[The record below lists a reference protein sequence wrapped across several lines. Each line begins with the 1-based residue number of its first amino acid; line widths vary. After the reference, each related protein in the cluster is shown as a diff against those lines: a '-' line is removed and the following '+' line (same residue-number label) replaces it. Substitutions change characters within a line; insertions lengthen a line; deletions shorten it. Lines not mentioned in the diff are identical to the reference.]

1 MGESLSFLFFRR
13 GGGYYRYEWCD
24 YSSTAT
30 HEHQSGNEVV
40 SEDTANQLL
49 PFKNGERE
57 SVFTFLNTKTCIS
70 LADMRF
76 FVYLC
81 SKIMLNNKF

>member
-1 MGESLSFLFFRR
+1 M
-13 GGGYYRYEWCD
+13 C
-24 YSSTAT
+24 YSGREMVAKPAGNLWQTDFHPTAP

-49 PFKNGERE
+49 LIKNGERE

>member
-1 MGESLSFLFFRR
+1 MNAN
-13 GGGYYRYEWCD
+13 YRIVKIGNKYFPQ
-24 YSSTAT
+24 TRLKHVVKTKLIAT
-30 HEHQSGNEVV
+30 REHQSGNEVV

-49 PFKNGERE
+49 PIKKGERE

-76 FVYLC
+76 FL
-81 SKIMLNNKF
+81 

>member
-1 MGESLSFLFFRR
+1 MCYSGREMVTKPMGDLWQIDFRP
-13 GGGYYRYEWCD
+13 
-24 YSSTAT
+24 TAT
-30 HEHQSGNEVV
+30 REHQSGNEVV

-49 PFKNGERE
+49 LIKNGERE

>member
-1 MGESLSFLFFRR
+1 MVVKPAGNLWQADFHPTPT
-13 GGGYYRYEWCD
+13 C
-24 YSSTAT
+24 
-30 HEHQSGNEVV
+30 EHQSGNEVV

-49 PFKNGERE
+49 PFKKGERE